1 MYFTG
6 IGLQT
11 MNKENQDT
19 WQKVLEL
26 HKGGKM
32 EIKSKIPVRDKV
44 DLSMV
49 YTPWVGKVCEE
60 IAKDPSKVRELTI
73 KKNTVVVFSDG
84 SAVLGLGDLG
94 PEAAIP
100 VMEGKCI
107 LFKNLAQVDAFP
119 LCIRGKTVEEIVA
132 IAKAVEPVFGGF
144 NLEDISAPRCFEI
157 ERLLQEQVNV
167 PVFHDDQHGTAV
179 VSLAALLNALKLL
192 DKKIGEIKIVVSGAG
207 ASATAVSKII
217 MNAGAKNLI
226 LCDRAGAIYEGRT
239 ENMNSSKEEIARIS
253 NPNREKGTLKE
264 VLKGADVFIGLSGPD
279 LLKAEELQVMA
290 KDPIVFA
297 MSNPTPEVDPV
308 EAKKYVAVLATGRS
322 DFPNQI
328 NNVLCFPGFFRGL
341 LDSKATKVTEDMKVK
356 AAHAIASLVK
366 PEELAPDYVIPNA
379 LDPRVAPVVA
389 EAVKACVEG
398 QSQKQACCGC
408 KCSCD

>member
-1 MYFTG
+1 
-6 IGLQT
+6 

-32 EIKSKIPVRDKV
+32 ETKSKIPVRDKV

-179 VSLAALLNALKLL
+179 VSLAALLNALKLI
-192 DKKIGEIKIVVSGAG
+192 DKKIGDVKIVVSGAG

-239 ENMNSSKEEIARIS
+239 ENMNSAKEEIAHIS
-253 NPNREKGTLKE
+253 NPSREKGTLKE

-356 AAHAIASLVK
+356 AAYAIASLVK
-366 PEELAPDYVIPNA
+366 PEELAPDYIIPNA

-389 EAVKACVEG
+389 EAVKACVEA
-398 QSQKQACCGC
+398 QTQKQQCCSSC